1 MKRSVFMGN
10 DQPSRREQA
19 KEVILGIFLAG
30 KHKESGFREAVFSEH
45 QDLMPEI
52 EQEFLKLEQIKT
64 AIHGG
69 AENAEFSQVRD
80 SENTNM
86 PQGSSTENSP
96 TSHLGFSSVNPHASV
111 PNYQLLR
118 CVGRGGF
125 GEVWLS
131 RNVVT
136 EDYHAVKVLAEH
148 CSLEIEGVRRYTE
161 QVKLLV
167 GLVPIKEVGKTD
179 SGYYY
184 VMPLAD
190 DVKGGAAIRA
200 IDRYEPKTLAWCY
213 KNQPPLT
220 CEEIAQLG
228 THLLGILEDLHETG
242 LTHCDVKPANVIA
255 IDGEWMLSDIGL
267 MTRTDHFPTERG
279 TLEFLPPERRCDH
292 SADLYALAKTLFL
305 LATGA
310 SIYRFEEFVQGDL
323 KLPVESQQSEK
334 LRQILGK
341 ACDPDAEARY
351 IAARDMCNDFRA
363 ISGLGGGSHA
373 NLVSAQLPDGEN
385 QGGLTRRPILFVA
398 VAIIVF
404 GVLGLFF
411 KNFKAP
417 KDISGDA
424 DIPVLL
430 TANQEPTL
438 IMRAWQDIVAAQNM
452 DGEMFFSVSVKPE
465 GVNEV
470 TCLSHSKDSP
480 ELAVGGIEGVVI
492 LDSNSGDKI
501 GQLKTGHAVTALCW
515 RDSDKQLFIAQDSG
529 IEVWDC
535 DYEFQ
540 SEVNQRIARVSLP
553 GTATSLGW
561 SSEVALLAAGTED
574 GRVLLIR
581 NQESG
586 DSTLELFE
594 IGSGL
599 GEVKAIAWCPGRSL
613 VAIGLEEEIRLWW
626 ISSTTAKSYT
636 IENELIL
643 KTSSGR
649 NLVWLRNG
657 LLNVTGDAVENW
669 QFTVSG
675 DLFESPNLS
684 NKKRFPQPN

>member
-1 MKRSVFMGN
+1 
-10 DQPSRREQA
+10 
-19 KEVILGIFLAG
+19 
-30 KHKESGFREAVFSEH
+30 
-45 QDLMPEI
+45 
-52 EQEFLKLEQIKT
+52 
-64 AIHGG
+64 
-69 AENAEFSQVRD
+69 
-80 SENTNM
+80 
-86 PQGSSTENSP
+86 
-96 TSHLGFSSVNPHASV
+96 
-111 PNYQLLR
+111 
-118 CVGRGGF
+118 
-125 GEVWLS
+125 
-131 RNVVT
+131 
-136 EDYHAVKVLAEH
+136 
-148 CSLEIEGVRRYTE
+148 
-161 QVKLLV
+161 
-167 GLVPIKEVGKTD
+167 
-179 SGYYY
+179 
-184 VMPLAD
+184 
-190 DVKGGAAIRA
+190 
-200 IDRYEPKTLAWCY
+200 
-213 KNQPPLT
+213 
-220 CEEIAQLG
+220 
-228 THLLGILEDLHETG
+228 
-242 LTHCDVKPANVIA
+242 
-255 IDGEWMLSDIGL
+255 
-267 MTRTDHFPTERG
+267 
-279 TLEFLPPERRCDH
+279 
-292 SADLYALAKTLFL
+292 
-305 LATGA
+305 
-310 SIYRFEEFVQGDL
+310 
-323 KLPVESQQSEK
+323 
-334 LRQILGK
+334 
-341 ACDPDAEARY
+341 
-351 IAARDMCNDFRA
+351 
-363 ISGLGGGSHA
+363 
-373 NLVSAQLPDGEN
+373 
-385 QGGLTRRPILFVA
+385 
-398 VAIIVF
+398 
-404 GVLGLFF
+404 
-411 KNFKAP
+411 
-417 KDISGDA
+417 
-424 DIPVLL
+424 
-430 TANQEPTL
+430 
-438 IMRAWQDIVAAQNM
+438 MRAWQDIVAAQNM